1 VTPGLPVVTVREV
14 SKAYPS
20 GTLALDR
27 LSLDVEPGELL
38 SLLGPS
44 GCGKSTLLRLIAG
57 LAEPSA
63 GAIQW
68 GDPAAQNRLG
78 FVFQEPT
85 LMPWA
90 RVEDNVRLP
99 LMLAG
104 TSRGESAG
112 RVGDALAHVGLEGF
126 ERAYPRELSGGMRM
140 RVSIARALVTQPR
153 VLLMDE
159 PFASLDEITRF
170 RLESDLAELHQRR
183 GLTVVF
189 VTHSVFESVY
199 LGSRVVVLSPR
210 PGRVAASRRIEGPTP
225 RVEAFRTST
234 AYLDACRDVSAF
246 LAAAMERP
254 LTLALSPPGARE
266 SAARTMRP
274 RYRVLAP
281 ALVGLVSLGAWEG
294 IVRWE
299 GIPPYILPGPFLI
312 AQTVV
317 TDWGTLFPSL
327 LVTLAITAAAFLVSA
342 VLGLALAVLFTQSA
356 WIERAFFPYAV
367 VLQVTP
373 LVAIAPLIILWV
385 KWIPLA
391 LLVCAWLVA
400 FFPVLANTVLGL
412 TSTDRNL
419 VDLFRLYGATRW
431 QALRYLRLPAALPY
445 FLGGLRISGGL
456 ALIGAVVAEFVAG
469 TGGAQSGLAFRILE
483 AGYQLQIPRMFSAVF
498 LISAAGVLIFVLLTG
513 LSRLA
518 LGRWHES
525 EIETEG

>member
-1 VTPGLPVVTVREV
+1 
-14 SKAYPS
+14 
-20 GTLALDR
+20 
-27 LSLDVEPGELL
+27 
-38 SLLGPS
+38 
-44 GCGKSTLLRLIAG
+44 
-57 LAEPSA
+57 
-63 GAIQW
+63 
-68 GDPAAQNRLG
+68 
-78 FVFQEPT
+78 
-85 LMPWA
+85 M
-90 RVEDNVRLP
+90 
-99 LMLAG
+99 
-104 TSRGESAG
+104 
-112 RVGDALAHVGLEGF
+112 
-126 ERAYPRELSGGMRM
+126 
-140 RVSIARALVTQPR
+140 ARART
-153 VLLMDE
+153 
-159 PFASLDEITRF
+159 F
-170 RLESDLAELHQRR
+170 SD
-183 GLTVVF
+183 
-189 VTHSVFESVY
+189 
-199 LGSRVVVLSPR
+199 
-210 PGRVAASRRIEGPTP
+210 
-225 RVEAFRTST
+225 
-234 AYLDACRDVSAF
+234 
-246 LAAAMERP
+246 
-254 LTLALSPPGARE
+254 
-266 SAARTMRP
+266 
-274 RYRVLAP
+274 RVLAP
-281 ALVGLVSLGAWEG
+281 ALIGVLALAAWEG

-312 AQTVV
+312 GQTVV

-367 VLQVTP
+367 ILQVTP

-483 AGYQLQIPRMFSAVF
+483 AGYQLQIPRMFAAVL
-498 LISAAGVLIFVLLTG
+498 LISAAGVLIFALLTG